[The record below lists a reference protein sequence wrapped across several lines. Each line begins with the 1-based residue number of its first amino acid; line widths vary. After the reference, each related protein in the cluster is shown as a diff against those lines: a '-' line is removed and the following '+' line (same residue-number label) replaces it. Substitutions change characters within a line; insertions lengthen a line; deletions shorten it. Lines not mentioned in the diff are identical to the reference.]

1 MNKKLMCWL
10 LAFAL
15 VLVSGGDRLILPVG
29 ADSIAEGAMDD
40 SETVTMMPDFAEDG
54 VMVVLTHEASLQF
67 IDYSPAD
74 FPEIELTEIQDFSSG
89 KGAKVQA
96 VLRGELLETDSIG
109 ARFMNQNVDVDG
121 FRRILYLKLANPGKG
136 NVLRTI
142 VALEQ
147 REDVYSAEPD
157 YIYQVD
163 IPDETYST
171 TSQTGS
177 AYRWGTE
184 KIQLEDAWNFGMGS
198 SYNLNVGVLD
208 SGIDVTHSELTG
220 QVNLN
225 LSRNFVTDDDYSAI
239 QDPTGHGTHVAGI
252 IGAKYNSDAMNFS
265 GVCPYISLVSLR
277 VVNANIEASCSS
289 IANAID
295 HAEEN
300 DIPLLNLSNIVTEHD
315 RVTSRDIP
323 NVPLRT
329 AISNYTGLLICGAG
343 NDNRDLKN
351 CNAATDDYANPAI
364 WDYANII
371 TVGASNQ
378 NDARWVTTG
387 YASNYDTSTAAV
399 DRKVDIFAPGSEI
412 LSCFPR
418 SLCSTSNC
426 THSGHV
432 SYGYHYM
439 SGTSMAAP
447 FVTGVAALILA
458 SHPDATPAIIKSA
471 ILFSDDNISN
481 LSNLCFSGGRLN
493 AYKAIISKTVHTD
506 LTYTSLGWVYHQ
518 VTCNDCG
525 ATWQEEHKERPGV
538 ETCVY
543 CGEFL

>member
-29 ADSIAEGAMDD
+29 ADSIAEGAMDG
-40 SETVTMMPDFAEDG
+40 SETITMMPDFAEDG

-67 IDYSPAD
+67 IDYTPAD
-74 FPEIELTEIQDFSSG
+74 FPEVELAEVQDFSSA

-96 VLRGELLETDSIG
+96 VLRGEQLDMDSVG
-109 ARFMNQNVDVDG
+109 ARFMNQDIDIDG
-121 FRRILYLKLANPGKG
+121 FQRVLYLKLATPGEG
-136 NVLRTI
+136 NVLRA
-142 VALEQ
+142 VAALEQ
-147 REDVYSAEPD
+147 RDDVYSAAPD
-157 YIYQVD
+157 YIFQALEPQAVAAT
-163 IPDETYST
+163 EAST
-171 TSQTGS
+171 TDYTW
-177 AYRWGTE
+177 ADE
-184 KIQLEDAWNFGMGS
+184 KIQLEDAWDIEMGS
-198 SYNLNVGVLD
+198 YLNLKVGVLD
-208 SGIDVTHSELTG
+208 SGIDVTHPELNG
-220 QVNLN
+220 QVSLS
-225 LSRNFVTDDDYSAI
+225 LSRNFVTDDDYSAT

-277 VVNANIEASCSS
+277 VINESGRASYSAVAEAVN
-289 IANAID
+289 
-295 HAEEN
+295 HAERN
-300 DIPLLNLSNIVTEHD
+300 NIPILNVSLVIREHIWTEGSDSPNI
-315 RVTSRDIP
+315 
-323 NVPLRT
+323 PLRT
-329 AISNYTGLLICGAG
+329 AISLYTGLLVCSAG
-343 NDNRDLKN
+343 NENLDLKN
-351 CNAATDDYANPAI
+351 VDATTSPHANPAI
-364 WDYANII
+364 WDYNNIL